1 MLTALDHIV
10 IGVRDLEVST
20 ARLSSL
26 LGRTASW
33 RGRHAA
39 YGTANS
45 LFRLDKTYV
54 ELLSPVADGVLG
66 DVVRGSLDRRGDG
79 LLALAFGTSDAS
91 AAATE
96 LRARGLGAAEPV
108 AGSGRESS
116 SGVERRWRNVW
127 LPAEETRGVMLFV
140 IEHTSPAERLPFA
153 AARDDESAAVSG
165 VDHVVVHSSDP
176 NSARTLYG
184 QKLGLRLALDES
196 FPDWGMRL
204 LFFRVGGITVEIAA
218 PLGAEPE
225 ATDRL
230 WGISYQVPDVER
242 AVARLQRDGF
252 DVSEARA
259 GRKPG
264 TRVATVRGEPCGV
277 ATLLIQ
283 PARR

>member
-1 MLTALDHIV
+1 MLTSLDHIV
-10 IGVRDLEVST
+10 IGVRDLEAST
-20 ARLSSL
+20 ACLSSL
-26 LGRTASW
+26 LGRKPSW
-33 RGRHAA
+33 RGRHRA

-54 ELLSPVADGVLG
+54 ELLSPVGDGALA
-66 DVVRGSLDRRGDG
+66 DVVRGSLERRGDG

-91 AAATE
+91 ATASE
-96 LRARGLGAAEPV
+96 LRARGIGAAEPV

-116 SGVERRWRNVW
+116 SGVERGWRNVW
-127 LPAEETRGVMLFV
+127 LPIEETRGVWLFV
-140 IEHTSPAERLPFA
+140 IEHTSPADRLPFA
-153 AARDDESAAVSG
+153 VSTEDESAAVSG

-176 NSARTLYG
+176 DGARALYG
-184 QKLGLRLALDES
+184 DKLGIRLALDKS

-218 PLGAEPE
+218 PLGAAPE

-242 AVARLQRDGF
+242 AVARLRRDGF
-252 DVSEARA
+252 DVSEVRG
-259 GRKPG
+259 GRKPR

-283 PARR
+283 PAPR